1 MSESETIG
9 LIEIYTQAYGRCT
22 NNKPIQGF
30 AECSGLCNSKTEF
43 NRATGRRDQKCEC
56 CSVSESEKIE
66 ASVDCDDGSVQS
78 MLISVPKSCSCKG
91 CGESDGENGNGN
103 QYQNRNAE
111 PAENPAETGNRRRVN
126 DWLFNLGN
134 LVNSR
139 NVRIRI

>member
-9 LIEIYTQAYGRCT
+9 LIEIYTQAYGRCI
-22 NNKPIQGF
+22 NNKPIKGF

-43 NRATGRRDQKCEC
+43 NRATGRRDQKCGC
-56 CSVSESEKIE
+56 CQVSESEKID
-66 ASVDCDDGSVQS
+66 ATVDCDDGSEQS
-78 MLISVPKSCSCKG
+78 MLISVPKSCSCQG
-91 CGESDGENGNGN
+91 CGGIGGETGNGN
-103 QYQNRNAE
+103 EYQNRNVE
-111 PAENPAETGNRRRVN
+111 PTVDSTETGSRRRVN